1 MTTVQIAERLTSLLR
16 EGKFEEI
23 YDTLFDKENV
33 KHIEP
38 QSPYFP
44 DITGVKAIKEK
55 DSVMAGNIAEVHSM
69 EIGNAIT
76 SKDFIALP
84 YKMSFTM
91 KDGNKAELDEL
102 IIYQV
107 KNEKIILEQ
116 FFY

>member
-1 MTTVQIAERLTSLLR
+1 MTTVQIAEKLTSLLR

-23 YDTLFDKENV
+23 YDTMFDQENV
-33 KHIEP
+33 NHIEP

-55 DSVMAGNIAEVHSM
+55 DSVMAGNIAEVHAL
-69 EIGNAIT
+69 EVGDAIT

-102 IIYQV
+102 IVYQV

>member
-1 MTTVQIAERLTSLLR
+1 MTNQEIANRLGALLR

-23 YDTLFDKENV
+23 YDTLFDQEKV

-38 QSPYFP
+38 QSTYFSNL
-44 DITGVKAIKEK
+44 TGVKAIKEK
-55 DSVMAGNIAEVHSM
+55 DEVMKGNIAEFHSIKVG
-69 EIGNAIT
+69 EAIT

-84 YKMSFTM
+84 YKASFTM
-91 KDGNKAELDEL
+91 KDGNKVALDEI

-107 KNEKIILEQ
+107 ENGKIILEQ